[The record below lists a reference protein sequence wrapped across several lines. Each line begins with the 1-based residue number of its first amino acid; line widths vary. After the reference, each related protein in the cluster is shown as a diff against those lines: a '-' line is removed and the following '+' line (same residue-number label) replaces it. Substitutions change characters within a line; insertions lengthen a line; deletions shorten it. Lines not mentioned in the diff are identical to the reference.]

1 MSVLMTSQEEQQA
14 DSRDDGDFFQ
24 KGLPAILSAVVRSTW
39 AEPFLL
45 AQRLFGERAEQV
57 LEPVARAVGH
67 TVGVLTRPAFAAFRS
82 PVDHPLEDTLKATRI
97 AENATGI
104 YGRDYYLSPKKI
116 VRRIH
121 TCPYRHREGARIL
134 CHVGE
139 AAGQE
144 LFTELVPGVRHKV
157 HVTMARGHAFCEY
170 SYEVD

>member
-1 MSVLMTSQEEQQA
+1 MTPEEEQKSSA
-14 DSRDDGDFFQ
+14 RDDGDFFR
-24 KGLPAILSAVVRSTW
+24 KGLPAVLSAVVRNTW
-39 AEPFLL
+39 AEPFML
-45 AQRLFGERAEQV
+45 AQRLFGERAEQA

-67 TVGVLTRPAFAAFRS
+67 TIGMLSKPAFAAFRS
-82 PVDHPLEDTLKATRI
+82 PGDHPLEDTLKATRI

-104 YGRDYYLSPKKI
+104 YGHDFYISPKKV

-121 TCPYRHREGARIL
+121 TCPYRDREGARIL

-144 LFTELVPGVRHKV
+144 IFAELVPGIRHQV